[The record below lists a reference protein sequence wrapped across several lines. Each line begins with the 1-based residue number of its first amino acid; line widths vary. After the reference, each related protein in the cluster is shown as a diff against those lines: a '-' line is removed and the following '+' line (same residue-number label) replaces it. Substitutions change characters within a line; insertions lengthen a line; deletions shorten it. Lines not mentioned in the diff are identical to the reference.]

1 MDDGMIDL
9 MTGDAILRRR
19 LLTYAELRL
28 TPDVAT
34 SARIRARVL
43 AVAHRRAELARAD
56 AALTVVRDVPQVP
69 LVIARSGRTVRRRA
83 MTALLVATLAIG
95 TAAGTAF
102 AAKAGG
108 PLYGARLWAEAV
120 TLPAEP
126 SRRAVAELERL
137 QQRLAEASQA
147 VDVPDV
153 GAVTAALDAY
163 ASIVDT
169 ASADA
174 IASGDD
180 VASAILT
187 TGVGH
192 NVEVLEG
199 LVSGVPGAAADA
211 IARAITRAIDR
222 SAAALEHIGQG
233 IGNGGTPPNG
243 RPAGGPDAKP
253 TKEPAKPAAAP
264 TPEPTKKST
273 TGGQGGGSQNGAGQP
288 AATQQ
293 PDATQ
298 HPGKPDKTPR
308 PTPAPQD

>member
-28 TPDVAT
+28 SPDVAT

-56 AALTVVRDVPQVP
+56 AALTVVRDAAPTVRV
-69 LVIARSGRTVRRRA
+69 VAERHRTIRRRA
-83 MTALLVATLAIG
+83 ATALLVASLGVAA
-95 TAAGTAF
+95 AAGTTF

-108 PLYGARLWAEAV
+108 PLYQARLWAETI
-120 TLPAEP
+120 TLPSEP

-147 VDVPDV
+147 ISDGDL
-153 GAVTAALDAY
+153 GAAAAALTAY
-163 ASIVDT
+163 ASIVDS
-169 ASADA
+169 ASEEA

-192 NVEVLEG
+192 NIEILSG
-199 LVSGVPGAAADA
+199 LVSKVPDAATDA
-211 IARAITRAIDR
+211 ISRALARAIDR
-222 SAAALEHIGQG
+222 SDAAIEHIGQG
-233 IGNGGTPPNG
+233 GGNGGTPPTSQ
-243 RPAGGPDAKP
+243 PAGGPYAKP
-253 TKEPAKPAAAP
+253 TKAP
-264 TPEPTKKST
+264 QQPGGGPTSEPTRKPST
-273 TGGQGGGSQNGAGQP
+273 GPGSGQGGGGATGG
-288 AATQQ
+288 A

-298 HPGKPDKTPR
+298 HPERPDKSPK
-308 PTPAPQD
+308 PTPDPGQD